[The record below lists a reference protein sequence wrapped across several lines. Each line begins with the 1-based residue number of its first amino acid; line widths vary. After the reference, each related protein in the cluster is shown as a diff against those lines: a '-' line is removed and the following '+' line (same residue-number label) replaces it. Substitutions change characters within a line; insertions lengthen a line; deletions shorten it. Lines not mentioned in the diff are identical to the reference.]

1 MRERLDRFFL
11 YGKEKPL
18 NSILLLLHHHLQGS
32 PVPAQPV

>member
-18 NSILLLLHHHLQGS
+18 NSILLLHHHLQGS

>member
-18 NSILLLLHHHLQGS
+18 NSILLLHHLQGS